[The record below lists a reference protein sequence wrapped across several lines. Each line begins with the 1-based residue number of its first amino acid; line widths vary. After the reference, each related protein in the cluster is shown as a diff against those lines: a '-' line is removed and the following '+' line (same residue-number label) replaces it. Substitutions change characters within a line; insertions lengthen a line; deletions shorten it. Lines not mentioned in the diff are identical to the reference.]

1 MRVLIDVTYR
11 QRPQAGRRRATVDP
25 PARRK
30 YRLSDRFPNIAMNA
44 AGSEIKRLA
53 YKKEVA
59 AAIPVGSWTRG
70 TLGGLFG
77 IAEWLRVRKVVRCSE
92 CHDWVGWVR
101 LELGITLMAKAEL
114 TAENKPPARH

>member
-1 MRVLIDVTYR
+1 MRPPAMRVLMDVTYR
-11 QRPQAGRRRATVDP
+11 QRPQAGRRRATIDP

-53 YKKEVA
+53 YKKEVE
-59 AAIPVGSWTRG
+59 AAIPVGGISWTRG

-77 IAEWLRVRKVVRCSE
+77 IAEWLRVRKVV
-92 CHDWVGWVR
+92 
-101 LELGITLMAKAEL
+101 
-114 TAENKPPARH
+114 